1 MPGTTIYDGIATAA
15 EKRGA
20 VVAYSPNGKPP
31 DGFKPDLTVV
41 VIGEDPYA
49 EGAGDKPNLALG
61 PGEKALV
68 ATAAS
73 AGAPVVAVL
82 LSGRPLIINEE
93 LSKVDAFVAAWLPG
107 SEGEGIA
114 DVLFGDIR
122 ARGTLPCTW
131 PASLDQVPI
140 NAGDGKTGLFP
151 IGYGLHP

>member
-1 MPGTTIYDGIATAA
+1 M
-15 EKRGA
+15 
-20 VVAYSPNGKPP
+20 
-31 DGFKPDLTVV
+31 
-41 VIGEDPYA
+41 IGEDPYA

-107 SEGEGIA
+107 SEGRGSPTCFSAI
-114 DVLFGDIR
+114 F
-122 ARGTLPCTW
+122 AREAPFPAHGRLP
-131 PASLDQVPI
+131 
-140 NAGDGKTGLFP
+140 
-151 IGYGLHP
+151 